1 MIKKIFFLGS
11 LVLMSNFFCSQ
22 IQIPLN
28 STDKTSVNKWTI
40 AKFNDSLDIQK
51 LIESEDY
58 FSSVNKDEIKSLNL
72 SKFNNVTFSL
82 YQIFEE
88 INFNNTFI
96 IASNIESKT
105 DLNIVLF
112 TIMWI

>member
-22 IQIPLN
+22 VQIPLN

-51 LIESEDY
+51 LIELKTNMNHQTQNLET
-58 FSSVNKDEIKSLNL
+58 NWTLNFPL
-72 SKFNNVTFSL
+72 EKKLKKNQN
-82 YQIFEE
+82 
-88 INFNNTFI
+88 
-96 IASNIESKT
+96 
-105 DLNIVLF
+105 
-112 TIMWI
+112 